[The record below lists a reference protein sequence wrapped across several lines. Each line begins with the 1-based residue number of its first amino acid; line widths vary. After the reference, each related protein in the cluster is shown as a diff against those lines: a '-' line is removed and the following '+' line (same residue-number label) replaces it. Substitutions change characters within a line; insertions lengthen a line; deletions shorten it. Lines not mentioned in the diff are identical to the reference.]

1 MQLLPSAHFWIMV
14 DFSLEF
20 ETAYSAGWPAN
31 LHLKCSIVPVEATD
45 TILSLLSLIFLL
57 QPPDFPC

>member
-1 MQLLPSAHFWIMV
+1 MFVLLCEIVKSASSEANVHLLPRAKFWIMV

-31 LHLKCSIVPVEATD
+31 LH
-45 TILSLLSLIFLL
+45 
-57 QPPDFPC
+57 